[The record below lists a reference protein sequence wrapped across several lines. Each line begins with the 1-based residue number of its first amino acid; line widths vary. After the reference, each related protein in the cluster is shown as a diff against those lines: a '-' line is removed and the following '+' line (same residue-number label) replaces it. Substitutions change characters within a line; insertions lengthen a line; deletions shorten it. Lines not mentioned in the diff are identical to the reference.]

1 MNTKFATLAISVVSG
16 ALLLCGV
23 AAAAE
28 EGAVDWNALK
38 GAKLSLNKGIDAAQ
52 QKGKPISAKYEMED
66 GKLQL
71 SVYTAAKGK
80 YSEVIVDHKS
90 GKISESKEIKE
101 GEDLSHATAQDKAM
115 AKAKR
120 SLRAATDE
128 AVASNKGYRAV
139 SAMPAL
145 ENDKPIAT
153 IVLENASGTKTVTEK
168 LD

>member
-1 MNTKFATLAISVVSG
+1 
-16 ALLLCGV
+16 
-23 AAAAE
+23 
-28 EGAVDWNALK
+28 
-38 GAKLSLNKGIDAAQ
+38 
-52 QKGKPISAKYEMED
+52 
-66 GKLQL
+66 
-71 SVYTAAKGK
+71 
-80 YSEVIVDHKS
+80 
-90 GKISESKEIKE
+90 
-101 GEDLSHATAQDKAM
+101 M

-120 SLRAATDE
+120 SLRAATDK